1 MAPLAHHRTLAV
13 TIAPARIRVLTD
25 AISETVGIYPVDPAL
40 EDCRHRE
47 PPERELQ
54 DQRIRPAQ
62 LVLLGRDVRTLPAT
76 GERASGILGSIE
88 TRFGVAI
95 QAVAGID
102 RGLPT
107 HGIQVGNLDLM
118 ASRLQ
123 TVDGEFLQRAI
134 QRARFGMGINKQ
146 NIHGK
151 PP

>member
-1 MAPLAHHRTLAV
+1 M
-13 TIAPARIRVLTD
+13 
-25 AISETVGIYPVDPAL
+25 
-40 EDCRHRE
+40 
-47 PPERELQ
+47 Q
-54 DQRIRPAQ
+54 DQRIYPTQ
-62 LVLLGRDVRTLPAT
+62 LVLLGRDVRTLPTT
-76 GERASGILGSIE
+76 GKRAPGILGSIE
-88 TRFGVAI
+88 TSFGVAI

-102 RGLPT
+102 RGLPA